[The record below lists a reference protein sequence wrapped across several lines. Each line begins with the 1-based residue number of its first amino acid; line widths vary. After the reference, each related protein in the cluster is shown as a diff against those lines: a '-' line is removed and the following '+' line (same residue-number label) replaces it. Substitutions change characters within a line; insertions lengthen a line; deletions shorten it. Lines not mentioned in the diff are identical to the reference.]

1 MLTPFLTLFTF
12 SADDLATT
20 TAYIG
25 EIFTD
30 AKVLIYLAMGIPLAF
45 WVIRKIMSLLPRR

>member
-1 MLTPFLTLFTF
+1 MLTLFTF
-12 SADDLATT
+12 TADDLATT

-30 AKVLIYLAMGIPLAF
+30 MSVLIYLAIGIPLAF
-45 WVIRKIMSLLPRR
+45 YVIRKVMALLPKR